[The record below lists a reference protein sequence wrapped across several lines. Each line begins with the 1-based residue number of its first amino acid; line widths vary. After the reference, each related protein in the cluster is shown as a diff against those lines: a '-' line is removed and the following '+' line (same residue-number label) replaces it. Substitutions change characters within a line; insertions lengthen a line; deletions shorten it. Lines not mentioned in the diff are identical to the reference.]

1 MLIQR
6 NKIMKQEVIKLES
19 RYKEVDSKLIKVKN
33 NKYLL
38 ETNSEYIRINEDE
51 NMMVD
56 SIDLEGGPM
65 ISIGDTIQ
73 GKKIKSIKSQYVI
86 EFE

>member
-1 MLIQR
+1 
-6 NKIMKQEVIKLES
+6 MKQEVIKLES
-19 RYKEVDSKLIKVKN
+19 RYKDIDSKLIQVEN

-38 ETNSEYIRINEDE
+38 ETNSIYIKVSRDAYLTIN
-51 NMMVD
+51 
-56 SIDLEGGPM
+56 SIDPEGGPM
-65 ISIGDTIQ
+65 ITVGDTIQ

>member
-1 MLIQR
+1 MELD
-6 NKIMKQEVIKLES
+6 VIKLVS
-19 RYKEVDSKLIKVKN
+19 RYKDVDSKLIQIED

-38 ETNSEYIRINEDE
+38 RTNGEFVRAIGE
-51 NMMVD
+51 NPMMLT

-65 ISIGDTIQ
+65 IDIGDTIQ
-73 GKKIKSIKSQYVI
+73 NKKVKSIKQIKSFII

>member
-1 MLIQR
+1 
-6 NKIMKQEVIKLES
+6 MKQEVIKLES
-19 RYKEVDSKLIKVKN
+19 RYKDINSDLIQIED

-38 ETNSEYIRINEDE
+38 NTNSEYIRLSRAE
-51 NMMVD
+51 NRTIY
-56 SIDLEGGPM
+56 SIDLEGGP
-65 ISIGDTIQ
+65 IIDVGDTIQ

>member
-1 MLIQR
+1 
-6 NKIMKQEVIKLES
+6 MKQEVIKLES
-19 RYKEVDSKLIKVKN
+19 RYRDINSELIQIKD

-38 ETNSEYIRINEDE
+38 ETNSGYLRINEDE
-51 NMMVD
+51 NMIIQY
-56 SIDLEGGPM
+56 IDLDGGPM
-65 ISIGDTIQ
+65 INIGDTIQ

>member
-1 MLIQR
+1 
-6 NKIMKQEVIKLES
+6 MKQEVIKLKS
-19 RYKEVDSKLIKVKN
+19 RYKDVDSELIQIKD

-73 GKKIKSIKSQYVI
+73 GKKIKNIKSQYVI

>member
-1 MLIQR
+1 
-6 NKIMKQEVIKLES
+6 MKQEVIKLES
-19 RYKEVDSKLIKVKN
+19 RYKDVNSKLIQVED

-38 ETNSEYIRINEDE
+38 NTNSEYIRLNRAE
-51 NMMVD
+51 NRTIY

-73 GKKIKSIKSQYVI
+73 GKKIKSIINKYVI

>member
-1 MLIQR
+1 
-6 NKIMKQEVIKLES
+6 MKQEVIKLES
-19 RYKEVDSKLIKVKN
+19 RYKDVNSELVQIKD

-38 ETNSEYIRINEDE
+38 NTNSNYISIYRDINDILC
-51 NMMVD
+51 

-65 ISIGDTIQ
+65 IRIGDTIQ
-73 GKKIKSIKSQYVI
+73 SKKVKSIKSQYVI

>member
-1 MLIQR
+1 
-6 NKIMKQEVIKLES
+6 MKQEVIKLES
-19 RYKEVDSKLIKVKN
+19 RYKEVNSELIQIKD

-38 ETNSEYIRINEDE
+38 NTNSEYVRLSRAE
-51 NMMVD
+51 NRTIY
-56 SIDLEGGPM
+56 SIDIEGGPM

>member
-1 MLIQR
+1 
-6 NKIMKQEVIKLES
+6 MKQEVIKLES
-19 RYKEVDSKLIKVKN
+19 RYKEVNSKLIQIKD

-65 ISIGDTIQ
+65 INIGDTIQ
-73 GKKIKSIKSQYVI
+73 GKKIKNIKSQYVI

>member
-1 MLIQR
+1 
-6 NKIMKQEVIKLES
+6 MKQEVIKLES
-19 RYKEVDSKLIKVKN
+19 RYKDINYDIIQIED

-38 ETNSEYIRINEDE
+38 NTNSEYVRLSRAE
-51 NMMVD
+51 NRTIY

-65 ISIGDTIQ
+65 LSIGDTIQ

>member
-1 MLIQR
+1 
-6 NKIMKQEVIKLES
+6 MKQKVIKLES
-19 RYKEVDSKLIKVKN
+19 IYKKVDSKLIQVEN

-38 ETNSEYIRINEDE
+38 ETNSEYVRLSRAE
-51 NMMVD
+51 NNTIY
-56 SIDLEGGPM
+56 SIDLRGGPM
-65 ISIGDTIQ
+65 ISVGDTIQ

>member
-1 MLIQR
+1 
-6 NKIMKQEVIKLES
+6 MKQEVIKLES
-19 RYKEVDSKLIKVKN
+19 RYKDVDSDLIQIED

-38 ETNSEYIRINEDE
+38 NTNSEYIRLSRAE
-51 NMMVD
+51 NRTIY

-73 GKKIKSIKSQYVI
+73 GKKIKSIINKYVI

>member
-1 MLIQR
+1 
-6 NKIMKQEVIKLES
+6 MKQEVIKLES
-19 RYKEVDSKLIKVKN
+19 RYKDVDSNLIQIED

-38 ETNSEYIRINEDE
+38 NTNSEYVRLSRAE
-51 NMMVD
+51 NSTIH

-65 ISIGDTIQ
+65 LSIGDTIQ

>member
-1 MLIQR
+1 
-6 NKIMKQEVIKLES
+6 MKQEVIKLES
-19 RYKEVDSKLIKVKN
+19 RYKDINSELIQIKD

-38 ETNSEYIRINEDE
+38 ETNSGYLRINEDE
-51 NMMVD
+51 NMIIQY
-56 SIDLEGGPM
+56 IDLDGGPM
-65 ISIGDTIQ
+65 INIGNTIQ

>member
-1 MLIQR
+1 
-6 NKIMKQEVIKLES
+6 MKQEVIKLES
-19 RYKEVDSKLIKVKN
+19 RYKDVDSKLIQVED

-38 ETNSEYIRINEDE
+38 NTNSEYIRIIKDE
-51 NMMVD
+51 NMAING
-56 SIDLEGGPM
+56 IDLEGGPM

-73 GKKIKSIKSQYVI
+73 GKKIKNIKEQIVI

>member
-1 MLIQR
+1 
-6 NKIMKQEVIKLES
+6 MKQEVIKLES
-19 RYKEVDSKLIKVKN
+19 RYKDINSDLIQIED

-38 ETNSEYIRINEDE
+38 NTNSEYVRLSRAE
-51 NMMVD
+51 NRTIY
-56 SIDLEGGPM
+56 SIDLEGGP
-65 ISIGDTIQ
+65 ILSIGDTIQ

>member
-1 MLIQR
+1 
-6 NKIMKQEVIKLES
+6 MKQEVIKLES
-19 RYKEVDSKLIKVKN
+19 RYKDVDSNLIQIED

-38 ETNSEYIRINEDE
+38 NTNSEYIRLSRAE
-51 NMMVD
+51 NRTIY

-65 ISIGDTIQ
+65 ISVGDTIQ
-73 GKKIKSIKSQYVI
+73 GKKIKSIKSKYVI

>member
-1 MLIQR
+1 
-6 NKIMKQEVIKLES
+6 MKQEVIKLES
-19 RYKEVDSKLIKVKN
+19 RYKDVDSKLIQVEN

-38 ETNSEYIRINEDE
+38 ETNSECIRISRDAYLTIN
-51 NMMVD
+51 
-56 SIDLEGGPM
+56 SIDPEGGPM

>member
-1 MLIQR
+1 
-6 NKIMKQEVIKLES
+6 MKQEVIKLES
-19 RYKEVDSKLIKVKN
+19 RYKDVDSELIQIKD

-38 ETNSEYIRINEDE
+38 ETNSEYVRLSRAE
-51 NMMVD
+51 NSTIY

-65 ISIGDTIQ
+65 ISVGDTIQ
-73 GKKIKSIKSQYVI
+73 GKKVKSIKNYYVI

>member
-1 MLIQR
+1 MEL
-6 NKIMKQEVIKLES
+6 EVIKLIS
-19 RYKEVDSKLIKVKN
+19 RYKDVDSKLIQIE
-33 NKYLL
+33 NKEYLL
-38 ETNSEYIRINEDE
+38 RTNGEYIRIIGE
-51 NMMVD
+51 NPMILT

-73 GKKIKSIKSQYVI
+73 NKKVKNIKQIKSFII

>member
-1 MLIQR
+1 
-6 NKIMKQEVIKLES
+6 MKQEVIKLES
-19 RYKEVDSKLIKVKN
+19 RYKDVNSKLIQVED

-38 ETNSEYIRINEDE
+38 NTNSEYVRLSRAE
-51 NMMVD
+51 NKTIY

-73 GKKIKSIKSQYVI
+73 GKKIKSIINKYVI

>member
-1 MLIQR
+1 MLIQ
-6 NKIMKQEVIKLES
+6 
-19 RYKEVDSKLIKVKN
+19 KN

-38 ETNSEYIRINEDE
+38 ETNSEYIRIDRAE
-51 NMMVD
+51 NRTIY

-73 GKKIKSIKSQYVI
+73 GKKIKNIKSQYVI
-86 EFE
+86 EFEWFV

>member
-1 MLIQR
+1 
-6 NKIMKQEVIKLES
+6 MKQEVIKLES
-19 RYKEVDSKLIKVKN
+19 RYKDIDSKLVQVED

-38 ETNSEYIRINEDE
+38 ETNSEYVRLRRAE
-51 NMMVD
+51 NSTIH

-65 ISIGDTIQ
+65 IRVGYTIQ
-73 GKKIKSIKSQYVI
+73 DKKIKSIKSQYVI

>member
-1 MLIQR
+1 
-6 NKIMKQEVIKLES
+6 MKQEIIKLES
-19 RYKEVDSKLIKVKN
+19 RYKDINSELIQIKD

-38 ETNSEYIRINEDE
+38 ETNSGYPRINEDE
-51 NMMVD
+51 NMIIQYV
-56 SIDLEGGPM
+56 DLEGGPM
-65 ISIGDTIQ
+65 LSIGDTIQ

>member
-1 MLIQR
+1 
-6 NKIMKQEVIKLES
+6 MKQEVIKLES
-19 RYKEVDSKLIKVKN
+19 RYKDINSDLIQIED

-38 ETNSEYIRINEDE
+38 NTNSEYVRLSRAE
-51 NMMVD
+51 NSTIY

-65 ISIGDTIQ
+65 LSIGDTVQ
-73 GKKIKSIKSQYVI
+73 GKKIKSIKSIKSKYVI

>member
-1 MLIQR
+1 
-6 NKIMKQEVIKLES
+6 MKQEVIKLES
-19 RYKEVDSKLIKVKN
+19 RYKDVNSKLIQVEN

-38 ETNSEYIRINEDE
+38 ETNSEYVRLRRAE
-51 NMMVD
+51 NSTIY

-65 ISIGDTIQ
+65 IDVGDTIQ
-73 GKKIKSIKSQYVI
+73 GKKIKSIINKYVI